1 VKISTTKDRI
11 LFLKKG
17 EDVGRRMELN
27 PFGTNINDV
36 LVNSFFLSENGFLGN
51 IAQKTINSLMR
62 YLESDEKTM
71 GFWNESRAAHFI
83 ENIVGDEVIQHYLK
97 RMLEEKPDGN

>member
-1 VKISTTKDRI
+1 
-11 LFLKKG
+11 
-17 EDVGRRMELN
+17 
-27 PFGTNINDV
+27 
-36 LVNSFFLSENGFLGN
+36 
-51 IAQKTINSLMR
+51 
-62 YLESDEKTM
+62 M